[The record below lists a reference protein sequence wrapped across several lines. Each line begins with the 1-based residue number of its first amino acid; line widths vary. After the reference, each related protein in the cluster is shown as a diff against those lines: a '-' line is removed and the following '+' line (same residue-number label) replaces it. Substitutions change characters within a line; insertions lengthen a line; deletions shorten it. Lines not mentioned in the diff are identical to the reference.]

1 MDYKKKLKM
10 IEDSMTLL
18 KKSLIEIQSSIKD
31 LKKDASHIKCDISI
45 FSQKIPEV
53 LRDIK
58 IMLRKI
64 QKIDD
69 LISNNSNIK
78 DIKKEVDDN
87 DNGVDIL
94 WFNIEEK
101 MEYILDEIEKE
112 I

>member
-78 DIKKEVDDN
+78 DIKNKNKVIVR
-87 DNGVDIL
+87 NG
-94 WFNIEEK
+94 EEI
-101 MEYILDEIEKE
+101 MEYILDEIEKD